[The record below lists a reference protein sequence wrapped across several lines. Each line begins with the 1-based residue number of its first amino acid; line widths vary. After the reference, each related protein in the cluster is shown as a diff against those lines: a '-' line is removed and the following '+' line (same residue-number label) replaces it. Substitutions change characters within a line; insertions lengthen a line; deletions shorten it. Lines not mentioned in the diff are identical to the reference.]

1 LRELAFFLS
10 FIIKTCQNSM
20 LKKERQAFIL
30 HNVNLHNK
38 VLSSDLSTAINVSE
52 DTIRRDLQE
61 LSEHGKLIKVHGGA
75 LSKSFHSSF
84 NSSKVYGIESKKK
97 IAQKAA
103 MLIRDG
109 MFVLT
114 SGGTTIIELAKALPE
129 NLHATFITGS
139 LPAAL
144 EYIHHPNIE
153 VIFIGDKL
161 SKSSQIT
168 VGGGAISQI
177 KQIKADI
184 CFVGT
189 NALEI
194 EHGLTDNDW
203 EVVQVKKAM
212 IASSAKVVSLAI
224 SEKINTI
231 QPIKVCE
238 TSDIDVL
245 VTELDQEAPLL
256 CAYKKAGIQ
265 IL

>member
-1 LRELAFFLS
+1 
-10 FIIKTCQNSM
+10 M
-20 LKKERQAFIL
+20 LKTERQAFIL
-30 HNVNLHNK
+30 HNVNLHNR
-38 VLSSDLSTAINVSE
+38 VLSSDLSITINVSE

-61 LSEHGKLIKVHGGA
+61 LAEHSKLIKVHGGA

-84 NSSKVYGIESKKK
+84 NSSKVYAIESKKR

-103 MLIRDG
+103 SLISDG

-114 SGGTTIIELAKALPE
+114 SGGTTIIEMAKALPE

-144 EYIHHPNIE
+144 EYMHHPAIE
-153 VIFIGDKL
+153 VILIGDKL

-168 VGGGAISQI
+168 VGGEAISQI

-184 CFVGT
+184 CFLGT
-189 NALEI
+189 NALEVV
-194 EHGLTDNDW
+194 HGLTDNDR

-212 IASSAKVVSLAI
+212 IESSAKVVSLAI
-224 SEKINTI
+224 SEKINTT
-231 QPIKVCE
+231 QRIKVCE
-238 TSDIDVL
+238 TTAIDL
-245 VTELDQEAPLL
+245 LITELDVDDVLL
-256 CAYKKAGIQ
+256 WPYKKLGIE